1 MPKRAP
7 QGGQGGCVLQQEPP
21 RQPACITA
29 SYFEWVQD
37 KARVFWKREQVE
49 AMLREQLLEAYGRV
63 RDRAERSGADFRTA
77 AQAVALERIAQ
88 AAALRGVYP

>member
-1 MPKRAP
+1 
-7 QGGQGGCVLQQEPP
+7 
-21 RQPACITA
+21 
-29 SYFEWVQD
+29 
-37 KARVFWKREQVE
+37 VFWKREQVE